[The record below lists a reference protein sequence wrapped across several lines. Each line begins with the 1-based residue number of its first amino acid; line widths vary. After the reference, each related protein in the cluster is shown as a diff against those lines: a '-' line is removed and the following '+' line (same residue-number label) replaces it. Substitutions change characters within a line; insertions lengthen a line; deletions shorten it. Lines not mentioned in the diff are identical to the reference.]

1 MIEKFLEEYCNEES
15 VLLSQRIA
23 IRRFFTI
30 ANEIKERKIRK
41 KKAIIFI
48 IKNLYGITEDE
59 LERYLDAMNYIE
71 TILKR
76 KRRSKKG
83 QNRGVKGGG

>member
-1 MIEKFLEEYCNEES
+1 MMIEKFLEEYCNEES

-59 LERYLDAMNYIE
+59 LERYLEAMSYISR
-71 TILKR
+71 ILKR
-76 KRRSKKG
+76 KTSSKKG
-83 QNRGVKGGG
+83 KIKG